1 MHIQSLGATASSL
14 NQEPVETPSQAAHKS
29 ASLRQEPSGQGL
41 GVALK
46 STPGILSGKLPESV
60 SDVRFS
66 SPQGQGESR
75 TLTDSAGPRQITL
88 RQFENGVTE
97 LQLSRPP
104 LTSLVL
110 SGGGAKGAAYPGAML
125 ALEEKGMLDGIRSM
139 SGSSAGGIT
148 AALLA
153 SGMSPAAFKT
163 LSDKMDLISLLDS
176 SNKKLK
182 LFQHISSEIGA
193 SLKKGLG
200 NKIGGFSELLLN
212 VLPRID
218 SRAEPL
224 ERLLRDETRK
234 AVLGQIATHPE
245 VARQP
250 TVAAIASRL
259 QSGSGVTFGD
269 LDRLSA
275 YIPQIKTLN
284 ITGTAM
290 FEGRPQLVVFNA
302 SHTPDLEVAQAAH
315 ISGSFPGVF
324 QKVSLS
330 DQPYQAGVEWTEF
343 QDGGVMINV
352 PVPEMIDKHFDSG
365 PLRRNDNLILEFEGE
380 AGEVAPD
387 RGTRGGALKGWLV
400 GVPALQAR
408 EMLQLEGL
416 EELREQTVVVPLKSE
431 RGDFSGMLGGTLNFT
446 MPDEIKAHLQERL
459 QERVGEHL
467 EKRLQAS
474 ERHTFAS
481 LDEALLAL
489 DDSMLTSVA
498 QQNPEI
504 TDGAVAFRQKARDA
518 FTELTVAI
526 VSANGL
532 AGRLKLD
539 EAMRSALQRLD
550 ALADTPERLAWLA
563 AELNHADNVDHQQL
577 LDAMRGQTVQSPVL
591 AAALAEAQRRKVA
604 VIAENI
610 RKEVI
615 FPSLYRPGQPD
626 SNVALLRR
634 AEEQLRHATSPAEI
648 NQALND
654 IVDNYSARGFLRFGK
669 PLSSTTVEMAKAWRN
684 KEFT

>member
-1 MHIQSLGATASSL
+1 
-14 NQEPVETPSQAAHKS
+14 
-29 ASLRQEPSGQGL
+29 
-41 GVALK
+41 
-46 STPGILSGKLPESV
+46 
-60 SDVRFS
+60 
-66 SPQGQGESR
+66 
-75 TLTDSAGPRQITL
+75 
-88 RQFENGVTE
+88 
-97 LQLSRPP
+97 
-104 LTSLVL
+104 
-110 SGGGAKGAAYPGAML
+110 
-125 ALEEKGMLDGIRSM
+125 
-139 SGSSAGGIT
+139 
-148 AALLA
+148 
-153 SGMSPAAFKT
+153 
-163 LSDKMDLISLLDS
+163 
-176 SNKKLK
+176 
-182 LFQHISSEIGA
+182 
-193 SLKKGLG
+193 
-200 NKIGGFSELLLN
+200 
-212 VLPRID
+212 
-218 SRAEPL
+218 
-224 ERLLRDETRK
+224 
-234 AVLGQIATHPE
+234 
-245 VARQP
+245 
-250 TVAAIASRL
+250 
-259 QSGSGVTFGD
+259 
-269 LDRLSA
+269 
-275 YIPQIKTLN
+275 
-284 ITGTAM
+284 
-290 FEGRPQLVVFNA
+290 
-302 SHTPDLEVAQAAH
+302 
-315 ISGSFPGVF
+315 
-324 QKVSLS
+324 
-330 DQPYQAGVEWTEF
+330 
-343 QDGGVMINV
+343 MINV
-352 PVPEMIDKHFDSG
+352 PVPEMIDKNFDSG

-387 RGTRGGALKGWLV
+387 RGTRGGALKGWVV